1 MYQAYQIYYLYRKYW
16 VSQIYQLYQIHLT
29 YHRWKTEIYHDDDQ
43 SCAPIE
49 DVVVSTGKRAWTLSL
64 IVKQLFIFIIITI
77 IMIVIIII
85 IVYNKPV
92 RPDKAA
98 LVRFSKLQTSPLAQ
112 CTSPVLAQHNRCRLG
127 KEWPRCTGLI
137 STSSL
142 FSPIKTA
149 YFAAIP
155 WAGWTISNRTLANYK
170 CADIRGHTLLWVY
183 RQLIA
188 MPYIALARQAW
199 IYRDIS
205 VTIDR
210 PRS

>member
-49 DVVVSTGKRAWTLSL
+49 DVVVRTGKRAWTLSL
-64 IVKQLFIFIIITI
+64 IVKQLFIFIIITV

-85 IVYNKPV
+85 IIYNKPV

-112 CTSPVLAQHNRCRLG
+112 CTSPVLAQHNSSLIAGREHFYFHGWWFLLFHGIRNDLWCL
-127 KEWPRCTGLI
+127 WWVDFPVLLI
-137 STSSL
+137 SKCCYQIYGVL
-142 FSPIKTA
+142 I
-149 YFAAIP
+149 Y
-155 WAGWTISNRTLANYK
+155 ISNISGLT
-170 CADIRGHTLLWVY
+170 
-183 RQLIA
+183 
-188 MPYIALARQAW
+188 ALARYHSGALF
-199 IYRDIS
+199 
-205 VTIDR
+205 
-210 PRS
+210 